1 MRRTFSTAVNNNGVN
16 VWLLISRLALGGL
29 MLTHG
34 LPKLQNLF
42 AGNVQFADPFGIGPT
57 VSLALVVFAEVVCSL
72 LLILGLATR
81 FASVPLI
88 IDMLV
93 AIFYAHASQP
103 IGKKELAIMYLVFF
117 IGLCIIGAGQY
128 SVDASITRKSRNR
141 Y

>member
-16 VWLLISRLALGGL
+16 IWLLIARLAVGAF

-34 LPKLQNLF
+34 IPKLETLI

-57 VSLALVVFAEVVCSL
+57 GSLALTVFAEAFCSV

-81 FASVPLI
+81 LASIPLI
-88 IDMLV
+88 INMLV
-93 AIFYAHASQP
+93 AIFYALAAQP
-103 IGKKELAIMYLVFF
+103 LGKKELAIFYLVFYIGFCILGGGKYSLDAF
-117 IGLCIIGAGQY
+117 ISG
-128 SVDASITRKSRNR
+128 RNKSR